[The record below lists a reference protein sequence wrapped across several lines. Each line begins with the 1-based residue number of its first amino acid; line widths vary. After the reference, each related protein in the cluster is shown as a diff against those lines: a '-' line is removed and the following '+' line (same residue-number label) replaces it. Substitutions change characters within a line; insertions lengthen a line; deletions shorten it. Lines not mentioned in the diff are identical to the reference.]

1 MLLSWY
7 IDPDILLKLGIATL
21 IGMIIG
27 LEREL
32 KNKPL
37 GLKTCIVIAVS
48 SCMLTIVS
56 INAAYHF
63 PKYYRIMMDPL
74 RLPAQIISGVG
85 FIGAGVILRKSND
98 VISGLTTSAMIW
110 GAAGLG
116 LATGAGFYKEAF
128 VSLLFILIS
137 VEVLPWLI
145 RKIGPDRL
153 QEKDIRIRM
162 SLSDKNKMTE
172 ILKEMKRRN
181 IKTYSVR
188 IDDLHEKEFPIMEV
202 KVRVHKKRY
211 TTDVYYDIK
220 DIEGVVGVK
229 CDTL

>member
-1 MLLSWY
+1 MSWP
-7 IDPDILLKLGIATL
+7 IEPDILLKLGIATL

-98 VISGLTTSAMIW
+98 VISGLTTSAIIW

-128 VSLLFILIS
+128 ASLLFILIS
-137 VEVLPWLI
+137 VEFLPWLI
-145 RKIGPDRL
+145 RKMVP
-153 QEKDIRIRM
+153 
-162 SLSDKNKMTE
+162 TA
-172 ILKEMKRRN
+172 
-181 IKTYSVR
+181 
-188 IDDLHEKEFPIMEV
+188 
-202 KVRVHKKRY
+202 
-211 TTDVYYDIK
+211 
-220 DIEGVVGVK
+220 
-229 CDTL
+229 

>member
-1 MLLSWY
+1 MQIELAY
-7 IDPDILLKLGIATL
+7 RTRHFIKAGIATL

-98 VISGLTTSAMIW
+98 VISGLTTSAIIW

-128 VSLLFILIS
+128 ASLLFILIS
-137 VEVLPWLI
+137 VEFLPWLI
-145 RKIGPDRL
+145 RKIGNRL
-153 QEKDIRIRM
+153 KEKDIRVRM
-162 SLSDKNKMTE
+162 SLSDKDKMTE
-172 ILKEMKRRN
+172 ILKEMKSKQLR
-181 IKTYSVR
+181 IHSVR
-188 IDDLHEKEFPIMEV
+188 IDDLGEKEFPIMEV
-202 KVRVHKKRY
+202 KVSVHKNRY

-220 DIEGVVGVK
+220 EIQGVVGVK

>member
-1 MLLSWY
+1 MSWY

-21 IGMIIG
+21 IGMVIG

-188 IDDLHEKEFPIMEV
+188 IDDLHEKEFPILEV

>member
-21 IGMIIG
+21 IGMVIG

-128 VSLLFILIS
+128 ASLLFILIS
-137 VEVLPWLI
+137 VEFLPWVV
-145 RKIGPDRL
+145 RKIGHDRL

-162 SLSDKNKMTE
+162 SLSDKDKMTE
-172 ILKEMKRRN
+172 ILKEMKRRD
-181 IKTYSVR
+181 IKAHSVR
-188 IDDLHEKEFPIMEV
+188 IDDLGEKDFPIMEV
-202 KVRVHKKRY
+202 KVRVHKNRY

-220 DIEGVVGVK
+220 AIEGVVGVK

>member
-1 MLLSWY
+1 MRKSYLFKNTIEKGKLLLSWY

-21 IGMIIG
+21 IGMVIG

-85 FIGAGVILRKSND
+85 FIAAGVILRKSND

-128 VSLLFILIS
+128 ASLLFILIS
-137 VEVLPWLI
+137 VEFLPWVV
-145 RKIGPDRL
+145 RKI
-153 QEKDIRIRM
+153 
-162 SLSDKNKMTE
+162 SLPTACRKKTSASE
-172 ILKEMKRRN
+172 CHFL
-181 IKTYSVR
+181 IKT
-188 IDDLHEKEFPIMEV
+188 K
-202 KVRVHKKRY
+202 
-211 TTDVYYDIK
+211 
-220 DIEGVVGVK
+220 
-229 CDTL
+229 

>member
-21 IGMIIG
+21 IGMVIG

-153 QEKDIRIRM
+153 QEKDIRVRM
-162 SLSDKNKMTE
+162 SLSDKEKMTE
-172 ILKEMKRRN
+172 ILKQMKGKN
-181 IKTYSVR
+181 IRIHSVR

-202 KVRVHKKRY
+202 KIRVHKNRY

-220 DIEGVVGVK
+220 AIDGVVGVK

>member
-21 IGMIIG
+21 IGMVIG

-98 VISGLTTSAMIW
+98 VISGLTTSTMIW

-128 VSLLFILIS
+128 ASLLFILIS
-137 VEVLPWLI
+137 VEFLPWVV
-145 RKIGPDRL
+145 RKISTDRL

-162 SLSDKNKMTE
+162 SLSDKDKMTE
-172 ILKEMKRRN
+172 ILKEMKRRD
-181 IKTYSVR
+181 IKAHSVR
-188 IDDLHEKEFPIMEV
+188 IDDLGEKDFPIMEV
-202 KVRVHKKRY
+202 KVRVHKNRY

-220 DIEGVVGVK
+220 AIEGVVGVK

>member
-188 IDDLHEKEFPIMEV
+188 IDDLHEKEFPILEV

>member
-1 MLLSWY
+1 MLLDWY
-7 IDPDILLKLGIATL
+7 IEPDILVKLGIATL

-63 PKYYRIMMDPL
+63 PKFYRVMMDPL

-172 ILKEMKRRN
+172 ILKEMKRKN
-181 IKTYSVR
+181 IKTHSVR

-202 KVRVHKKRY
+202 KVRVHKNRY

>member
-1 MLLSWY
+1 
-7 IDPDILLKLGIATL
+7 
-21 IGMIIG
+21 
-27 LEREL
+27 
-32 KNKPL
+32 
-37 GLKTCIVIAVS
+37 
-48 SCMLTIVS
+48 
-56 INAAYHF
+56 
-63 PKYYRIMMDPL
+63 MMDPL

-128 VSLLFILIS
+128 ASLLFILIS
-137 VEVLPWLI
+137 VEFLPWVV

-162 SLSDKNKMTE
+162 SLSDKDKMTE
-172 ILKEMKRRN
+172 ILKEMKRRD
-181 IKTYSVR
+181 IKAHSVR
-188 IDDLHEKEFPIMEV
+188 IDDLGEKDFPIMEV
-202 KVRVHKKRY
+202 KVRVHKNRY

-220 DIEGVVGVK
+220 AIEGVVGVK